1 MPFTDLKFKPGL
13 ITDITSHSNEGGYI
27 DCDKIRFRFGFPEK
41 MGGWVRQSSNTYEG
55 SARRLHNWVALDG
68 SDFLG
73 IGTHLK
79 YYIEEG
85 TTFNDITPIR
95 STT

>member
-1 MPFTDLKFKPGL
+1 MVGL
-13 ITDITSHSNEGGYI
+13 SIALTLIKDQQE
-27 DCDKIRFRFGFPEK
+27 E
-41 MGGWVRQSSNTYEG
+41 
-55 SARRLHNWVALDG
+55 LHNWAALDG

-85 TTFNDITPIR
+85 QLFNDITPLR
-95 STT
+95 NTTAAR